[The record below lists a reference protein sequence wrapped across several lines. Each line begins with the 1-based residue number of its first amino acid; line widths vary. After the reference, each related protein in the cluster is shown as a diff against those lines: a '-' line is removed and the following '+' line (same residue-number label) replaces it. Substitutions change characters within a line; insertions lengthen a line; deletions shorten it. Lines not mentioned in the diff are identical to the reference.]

1 MKQPKGVKQKLDAD
15 NHQFTEVMSKMS
27 LMNLD
32 KLIAMRDKVSDQ
44 ELPVTVKELCERY
57 EKLYTGAINDV
68 LREFTLVDQ
77 ALPSEIMP
85 LRDEMKACGIAFTI
99 KSSKD
104 PTISGEMDTRAQML
118 DAMAEDC
125 FCVWDTGG
133 ENEAAHWGEVM
144 TAASKVRGA
153 KGAVIDGGLRDTVQ
167 VLEQKFPVFY
177 KYRTSNGSLS
187 RCKITAY
194 QVPIKIGKVIIKP
207 GDIIFA
213 DIDGVVVVPRDIAYA
228 VLTRAEEIKKNE
240 SAIRSWVQSGV
251 SAVEV
256 VKKGGYF

>member
-1 MKQPKGVKQKLDAD
+1 MA
-15 NHQFTEVMSKMS
+15 

-32 KLIAMRDKVSDQ
+32 KLIAMRDTVSEK
-44 ELPVTVKELCERY
+44 ELPIPTKELCDRY
-57 EKLYTGAINDV
+57 EALYTGAINDV

-85 LRDEMKACGIAFTI
+85 LRDEMKTCGIAFTI

-104 PTISGEMDTRAQML
+104 PTIGGEMNKRAEML
-118 DAMAEDC
+118 DAMPQDC
-125 FCVWDTGG
+125 ICIWDTGG

-144 TAASKVRGA
+144 TAASKARGA
-153 KGAVIDGGLRDTVQ
+153 RGAVVDGGLRDTVQ
-167 VLEQKFPVFY
+167 VLEQNFPVFY

-194 QVPIKIGKVIIKP
+194 QVPIRIGKAIIKP
-207 GDIIFA
+207 GDILFG
-213 DIDGVVVVPRDIAYA
+213 DIDGVVVVPRDIAYE
-228 VLTRAEEIKKNE
+228 VLVRAEEIRKNE
-240 SAIRSWVQSGV
+240 KEIRQWVQSGT